1 MTVYIDILFM
11 TNFFANSV
19 IFFVASVISA
29 KKVYPLRIF
38 AASALSALYG
48 CLMFFS
54 PLKLVYGAFLKLCF
68 GALFVLITFG
78 KSSYLKSLLS
88 FWIAAISFGGAVMTL
103 SLLGDS
109 STTVKTLAESGVFY
123 INVSPIIAPA
133 GSIILYL
140 LMELYKRMNIKNF
153 SARRITLN
161 LALTVLG
168 TEYALTCLIDTGCEL
183 TDPLS
188 GSPALIAE
196 KSVFKDVAVTDG
208 EIFVQTAAGGSLMP
222 FFFPDDI
229 YCKNKDLRISPHTPV
244 VLSDRALC
252 RDGRYNSLINP
263 NALYSNN
270 KIERSETLV

>member
-29 KKVYPLRIF
+29 KKVSPLRIF
-38 AASALSALYG
+38 AASVLSALYG

-54 PLKLVYGAFLKLCF
+54 PLKLMYGAFLKLCF
-68 GALFVLITFG
+68 GALFVLIAFG
-78 KSSYLKSLLS
+78 KTNYPKSLLS
-88 FWIAAISFGGAVMTL
+88 FWLTAIAFGGAVFAL
-103 SLLGDS
+103 SLFSDS
-109 STTVKTLAESGVFY
+109 KTTVKTLAENGVFY
-123 INVSPIIAPA
+123 INVSPSVAPV
-133 GSIILYL
+133 GSIILYV

-153 SARRITLN
+153 SARRITLD
-161 LALTVLG
+161 LSLTVLG
-168 TEYALTCLIDTGCEL
+168 NEYTLTCLIDTGCEL
-183 TDPLS
+183 TEPLS
-188 GSPALIAE
+188 GSPAIIAE
-196 KSVFKDVAVTDG
+196 KSIFKDVAVTDG
-208 EIFVQTAAGGSLMP
+208 ELYVQTAAGGSLMP
-222 FFFPDDI
+222 FFFPDSI
-229 YCKNKDLRISPHTPV
+229 YVKNKKLSISLNTPV

>member
-19 IFFVASVISA
+19 IFFVSSVTSA
-29 KKVYPLRIF
+29 KKVSPFRIF

-54 PLKLVYGAFLKLCF
+54 PLKLIYGAFLKLCF
-68 GALFVLITFG
+68 GALFVLIAFG
-78 KSSYLKSLLS
+78 KASYLKSLLS
-88 FWIAAISFGGAVMTL
+88 FWITTIAFGGAVFAL
-103 SLLGDS
+103 SLLIDS
-109 STTVKTLAESGVFY
+109 NTTVKALAARGVFY
-123 INVSPIIAPA
+123 ININPLIAPV

-153 SARRITLN
+153 SARRITLD
-161 LALTVLG
+161 LRLSALG
-168 TEYALTCLIDTGCEL
+168 NEYNLTCLIDTGCEL
-183 TDPLS
+183 TEPLS
-188 GSPALIAE
+188 GSPAIIAE
-196 KSVFKDVAVTDG
+196 KSIFKDVAVTDG
-208 EIFVQTAAGGSLMP
+208 EIYVQTAAGGGLMP
-222 FFFPDDI
+222 FFFPDSI
-229 YCKNKDLRISPHTPV
+229 YIKNKNLGISPNTPV

-270 KIERSETLV
+270 KIERSEILV